1 MIMSTKTVSV
11 VMTTYNGEL
20 FLREQLDSILCQTY
34 PIHELIVQDDCS
46 TDNTVE
52 IIKEYATRHPFIK
65 LYVNEHNLGFNKN
78 FKTAVMKATGDYV
91 AIADQDDIWFP
102 EKIEKQVQAI
112 RDHDICCSP
121 CIKGSTMENAHLYK
135 YKFCFENQLFASIYG
150 HTMLCQRS
158 FIQNEEYWIPSI
170 WYDWSLSIYAYLNNG
185 VAVVNEPL
193 NLHRQH
199 EQEVSQ
205 VDYGSHNIFSPYIN
219 GYTKYRQLQKDS
231 NWQLVYNLI
240 LTNTTDKQP
249 LVHQFCKLLLKEGL
263 LSLFRL
269 CCLCLKHRE
278 KVYPTRQTHGI
289 MGAVRGF
296 FFPFIH
302 AYYTNIY
309 KNCL

>member
-1 MIMSTKTVSV
+1 
-11 VMTTYNGEL
+11 
-20 FLREQLDSILCQTY
+20 
-34 PIHELIVQDDCS
+34 
-46 TDNTVE
+46 
-52 IIKEYATRHPFIK
+52 
-65 LYVNEHNLGFNKN
+65 
-78 FKTAVMKATGDYV
+78 
-91 AIADQDDIWFP
+91 
-102 EKIEKQVQAI
+102 
-112 RDHDICCSP
+112 
-121 CIKGSTMENAHLYK
+121 MENAHLYK

-205 VDYGSHNIFSPYIN
+205 VDYGSHNILSPYIN